1 MSISWVTVP
10 TPLPSGPLRLAVT
23 EQGVAA
29 VSYHGDAIGGV
40 PGRVGTPECADESR
54 AGLVR
59 ARLAEYFDGRRT
71 ELGLPID
78 WRFTTG
84 PHRTVLQ
91 TLTAQ
96 AGYGQTLTYGELGAR
111 SGVFEDFTDGG
122 WTAARTVGK
131 MMGANPLCLLVPC
144 HRVVASDGL
153 GGFGGGPR
161 GLEIKRWL
169 LTLEGVLPP
178 TLDWNGPG

>member
-23 EQGVAA
+23 AQGVAA
-29 VSYHGDAIGGV
+29 VSYHGDVVAGV
-40 PGRVGTPECADESR
+40 RVGEPECTDQDR
-54 AGLVR
+54 VRLVT
-59 ARLAEYFDGRRT
+59 ARLEEYFEGKRT
-71 ELGLPID
+71 DLGLPVD
-78 WRFTTG
+78 WRFATG

-91 TLTAQ
+91 TLVAQ
-96 AGYGQTLTYGELGAR
+96 AGYGQTLTYGELATR
-111 SGVFEDFTDGG
+111 SGLFEDFTDGG